1 MTSATTQEILGLL
14 NECTPLYNDI
24 NNLIAG
30 YAERF
35 IFKEGD
41 VIYNR
46 NGVEGLNIKYI
57 IQKKTKNY
65 MKVYKCIGWYSI
77 PLKNVLDI
85 SKNKCQ
91 CIGECK
97 SEGYLIHYKPP
108 NYEVLGDIRR
118 LAFSCD
124 KYFIYKYRDNLVCC
138 EIDPKPVRRS
148 LRYTGVF
155 DEYITTKSKYM
166 PIHARTHI
174 LSNVDEIVNDMGIKN
189 NLNIYKGNA

>member
-14 NECTPLYNDI
+14 NECTPLYDDI
-24 NNLIAG
+24 NRLIAG

-46 NGVEGLNIKYI
+46 DGVEGLNIKYI

-65 MKVYKCIGWYSI
+65 MKLYKCIGWYSI

-91 CIGECK
+91 CVAGCERG
-97 SEGYLIHYKPP
+97 GYLVHYKTPD
-108 NYEVLGDIRR
+108 NEETGNIRR
-118 LAFSCD
+118 SSFNTK

-138 EIDPKPVRRS
+138 EIGRKPVRRN
-148 LRYTGVF
+148 LRYNAVM
-155 DEYITTKSKYM
+155 DEYITTTSKYR

-174 LSNVDEIVNDMGIKN
+174 LSNVDEIVNDMDIQT
-189 NLNIYKGNA
+189 NLNM

>member
-1 MTSATTQEILGLL
+1 MTAATTQEILGIL
-14 NECTPLYNDI
+14 NEHTPLYDDI
-24 NNLIAG
+24 NRLIVG

-65 MKVYKCIGWYSI
+65 IKVYKCIGWYSI

-91 CIGECK
+91 CIAGCN
-97 SEGYLIHYKPP
+97 SHGYMVRYKPP
-108 NYEVLGDIRR
+108 DHEETGNIRR
-118 LAFSCD
+118 LAFNSK
-124 KYFIYKYRDNLVCC
+124 KYFIYKYKDHLVCC
-138 EIDPKPVRRS
+138 EIDLKPVRRN

-166 PIHARTHI
+166 PIYARTHI
-174 LSNVDEIVNDMGIKN
+174 LTNVDEIVNDMNIQT
-189 NLNIYKGNA
+189 NLNM

>member
-1 MTSATTQEILGLL
+1 MTTTRELLGLL
-14 NECTPLYNDI
+14 NEHIPLYDDI
-24 NNLIAG
+24 NRLIAG

-46 NGVEGLNIKYI
+46 DSVEGLNIKYI

-65 MKVYKCIGWYSI
+65 MKLYKCIGWYSI
-77 PLKNVLDI
+77 PLKNVVDI
-85 SKNKCQ
+85 SKVKC
-91 CIGECK
+91 ECLTGC
-97 SEGYLIHYKPP
+97 SSHGYLVHYKTPDHEETG
-108 NYEVLGDIRR
+108 NIRR
-118 LAFSCD
+118 LTFSCD
-124 KYFIYKYRDNLVCC
+124 KYFIYKYRDHLVCC
-138 EIDPKPVRRS
+138 EIDTKPVRRS

-189 NLNIYKGNA
+189 NLNM